1 MGEFVGWLNDEENA
15 FIKKQFNEYSTGLYL
30 RLKNERGFKEE
41 LLKNIG
47 LEPGSKE
54 FNELRSVLDNDED
67 LKTFANSLVIQ
78 TSITDKEGTGRNF
91 TVSDDDFVFD
101 PSKLK
106 HLLVNKIEVTKDGFI
121 PTNDFEESTKEGK
134 EDSIIDTK
142 KDILNSPLDSSKK
155 SEVFDK
161 ASEDLNN
168 KVETSSK
175 VIDTVVYEE
184 AGSSINTDL
193 TDEELADLEKIRAR
207 RKLKEDTRKAG
218 VDQFNLLKRGA
229 TYAAFEAGDMDA
241 LNKFVETGD
250 HNTNYRG
257 SDRFYSAL
265 ERAGLPPDATQEMV
279 QNYLNPQAAI
289 GTGIP
294 IQIQR
299 MSNLGIIPENVDQR
313 TIESKVTKLLDFT
326 SFAESRNRNDQV
338 SSVGN
343 SGFYQFKTNDPSN
356 PDSQQS
362 LETAYNR
369 LKTEGEKIEGF
380 KLPND
385 LVQLAED
392 GFVSLKNVSKESQ
405 SLLAISN
412 YIEDSA
418 ADIETGN
425 LLPSG
430 TGSGYMKAYLESA
443 PGSLE
448 EKQALENLYYNV
460 HHKSRKGITGK
471 DLQMIKNNF
480 NKSYNRIYSK

>member
-1 MGEFVGWLNDEENA
+1 
-15 FIKKQFNEYSTGLYL
+15 
-30 RLKNERGFKEE
+30 
-41 LLKNIG
+41 
-47 LEPGSKE
+47 P
-54 FNELRSVLDNDED
+54 
-67 LKTFANSLVIQ
+67 
-78 TSITDKEGTGRNF
+78 
-91 TVSDDDFVFD
+91 
-101 PSKLK
+101 
-106 HLLVNKIEVTKDGFI
+106 
-121 PTNDFEESTKEGK
+121 
-134 EDSIIDTK
+134 
-142 KDILNSPLDSSKK
+142 
-155 SEVFDK
+155 
-161 ASEDLNN
+161 
-168 KVETSSK
+168 
-175 VIDTVVYEE
+175 
-184 AGSSINTDL
+184 
-193 TDEELADLEKIRAR
+193 
-207 RKLKEDTRKAG
+207 
-218 VDQFNLLKRGA
+218 
-229 TYAAFEAGDMDA
+229 
-241 LNKFVETGD
+241 
-250 HNTNYRG
+250 NTNYQG

-279 QNYLNPQAAI
+279 QDYLNPQAAI

-418 ADIETGN
+418 ADIETG
-425 LLPSG
+425 
-430 TGSGYMKAYLESA
+430 
-443 PGSLE
+443 
-448 EKQALENLYYNV
+448 
-460 HHKSRKGITGK
+460 
-471 DLQMIKNNF
+471 
-480 NKSYNRIYSK
+480 